1 MKVYMRS
8 YKIQTVL
15 IVMGAVMC
23 TASALVVTVRREEQL
38 WTLGLVC
45 LIMGIASWLF
55 IQVDKL
61 RREAAMRR
69 RREMLRRQKVQ
80 SPSPTV
86 RTPVK
91 RGP

>member
-15 IVMGAVMC
+15 IVMGAIMC
-23 TASALVVTVRREEQL
+23 TASALVVTVRKEEQL
-38 WTLGLVC
+38 WMLGLLC
-45 LIMGIASWLF
+45 LAMGIASWLF

-69 RREMLRRQKVQ
+69 RREMLRKQKPQ
-80 SPSPTV
+80 SASPAV
-86 RTPVK
+86 RAPVK
-91 RGP
+91 RGL